1 MDRHLMQRI
10 CCLFLFVLFC
20 AVSAQAG
27 EELLVNHAGNL
38 LQLVAEDVSPPL
50 RMIPPAPRPSGVMR
64 IVPVRRI
71 PPRLGTE
78 TSPESAALSE
88 NIEQDFP
95 GAIAMPTPSVN
106 FEGIGEG
113 LSGFVVTSAPPDT
126 NGDVG
131 PNHFVQIVNTD
142 YAVFDKSTG
151 AVIFG
156 PVAINTLW
164 SGFGGGCQTNND
176 GDPTVTYDQIADRWI
191 ISQFSVSSMPF
202 LQCFA
207 VSTSGDPT
215 GSFVRY
221 AFSFGT
227 AFNDYPKLG

>member
-1 MDRHLMQRI
+1 
-10 CCLFLFVLFC
+10 
-20 AVSAQAG
+20 
-27 EELLVNHAGNL
+27 
-38 LQLVAEDVSPPL
+38 
-50 RMIPPAPRPSGVMR
+50 
-64 IVPVRRI
+64 
-71 PPRLGTE
+71 
-78 TSPESAALSE
+78 
-88 NIEQDFP
+88 
-95 GAIAMPTPSVN
+95 
-106 FEGIGEG
+106 
-113 LSGFVVTSAPPDT
+113 
-126 NGDVG
+126 DVG

-142 YAVFDKSTG
+142 YAVFNKSTG

-191 ISQFSVSSMPF
+191 ISQFSVKSMPF

-227 AFNDYPKLG
+227 AFNDYPKLGVWPDAYYQTYNIFSGAMFTGRVCAFDRAKMIAGQAATAICFDDN